1 MVFSSHQ
8 MAFGKKRQT
17 SGALGLDGVFS
28 ASLSNILSNVLSRE
42 PALHIAN
49 RGRLHVEMRQKRIF

>member
-17 SGALGLDGVFS
+17 SGSLGLDCVFF

-42 PALHIAN
+42 HALHIAN
-49 RGRLHVEMRQKRIF
+49 RERLDV